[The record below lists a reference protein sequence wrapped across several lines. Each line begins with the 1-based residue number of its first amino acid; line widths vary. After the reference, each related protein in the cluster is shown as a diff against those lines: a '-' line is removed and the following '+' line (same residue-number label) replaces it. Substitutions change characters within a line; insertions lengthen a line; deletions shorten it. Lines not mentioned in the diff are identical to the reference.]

1 MYLSSCASLKKKMYR
16 GLKRG
21 STGRWRRNQL
31 SSLGWRRS
39 VEPQYNAPRRSWLT
53 PHSQSG
59 PINWLPWLNNG
70 KLIKY
75 QNSFL
80 EFPTVI
86 FTNIQ
91 LYILKWRLLGRGLG
105 ILAVY
110 SGVYIQA
117 SLLSCLLVYW
127 SAYQN
132 FTEVSG
138 IASVFCSV
146 YPFLGV

>member
-1 MYLSSCASLKKKMYR
+1 M
-16 GLKRG
+16 
-21 STGRWRRNQL
+21 
-31 SSLGWRRS
+31 
-39 VEPQYNAPRRSWLT
+39 
-53 PHSQSG
+53 
-59 PINWLPWLNNG
+59 
-70 KLIKY
+70 
-75 QNSFL
+75 
-80 EFPTVI
+80 
-86 FTNIQ
+86 
-91 LYILKWRLLGRGLG
+91 GRGLG

-110 SGVYIQA
+110 SGVDIQA

>member
-1 MYLSSCASLKKKMYR
+1 M
-16 GLKRG
+16 
-21 STGRWRRNQL
+21 
-31 SSLGWRRS
+31 
-39 VEPQYNAPRRSWLT
+39 EPQYNAPRRSWLT

-59 PINWLPWLNNG
+59 PRNWLPWLNNG

-80 EFPTVI
+80 EFPSDFHEYLT
-86 FTNIQ
+86 
-91 LYILKWRLLGRGLG
+91 LYLKMGV
-105 ILAVY
+105 AVY
-110 SGVYIQA
+110 LGVYIQA